1 MRYEELTWT
10 ELSKYAKEKI
20 LFLPVGS
27 VEQHGYNLPTGVDC
41 YLAQSI
47 AQQVSNQLDGVL
59 APTIS
64 YGARS
69 QPNSGGG
76 DQFSGTV
83 YIKGSTLIAYY
94 TDIITGYLRAG
105 FKQII
110 IINAHWENE
119 AFLNEAIEIIKGM
132 QLLDGIKVMALS
144 WWSILDDQEIRQIIP
159 EFAGWKFEHAGRAET
174 ALMMYYHKTLL
185 PGVISLES
193 RDLTVNPDIYT
204 FPVPLEIS
212 QNGGSLSSCQGVTE
226 EMGAQLAQLTVNKI
240 AGAVRCFLQI
250 KTN

>member
-10 ELSKYAKEKI
+10 ELSKCAKEKI

-47 AQQVSNQLDGVL
+47 AQQVSDLLNGVL

-159 EFAGWKFEHAGRAET
+159 EFAFNT
-174 ALMMYYHKTLL
+174 T
-185 PGVISLES
+185 
-193 RDLTVNPDIYT
+193 
-204 FPVPLEIS
+204 EI
-212 QNGGSLSSCQGVTE
+212 
-226 EMGAQLAQLTVNKI
+226 
-240 AGAVRCFLQI
+240 RCF
-250 KTN
+250 